1 MGCNMSTKKQKRALN
16 SRIQLMQTPKG
27 MTIFLLI
34 ILSVIVSSGYIAAV
48 TVQPTK
54 VLSTQGYITT
64 SNRQILSVN
73 NPFKVKSIH
82 YKNGDYV
89 EKGVKILEGDAS
101 SHINNVELIEEQLR
115 NLDKRHEAVNQFIT
129 SLQQKYNHLSQ
140 SGYQLEYYGKVAYFL
155 NTIKQEKDQKQVIKD
170 KIDLKKIQLSTMASN
185 TLEEKEQVQ
194 NEVEALQ
201 QQSESFTQADSLYY
215 QLLSESGHAKTQIMN
230 ETEGLNLKR
239 IALEKEMDQQS
250 IKAPENGIIH
260 LYQPITVGTEF
271 QAQQMFGEIIDGTNT
286 ESFIETFVESQNRSK
301 ISEKQQIKF
310 SIIGNRQLNR
320 ELIKGSVTSIEESP
334 TMTTQ
339 DGNTSY
345 RYKVRIQ
352 SNKLED
358 LISKHHV
365 TTAVEPLLIH
375 FLEKDETYMDI
386 FLKAINVKG

>member
-1 MGCNMSTKKQKRALN
+1 MSTKKQKRALN

-73 NPFKVKSIH
+73 NPLKVKSIH

-170 KIDLKKIQLSTMASN
+170 KIDSKKIQLSTMASN
-185 TLEEKEQVQ
+185 TLEEKEQIQ

-239 IALEKEMDQQS
+239 IALEKEMDKQS

>member
-1 MGCNMSTKKQKRALN
+1 MSTKKQKRALN

-27 MTIFLLI
+27 MTVFLII
-34 ILSVIVSSGYIAAV
+34 ILSVIVLSGYIAAV

-54 VLSTQGYITT
+54 VLTTQGYITT

-73 NPFKVKSIH
+73 NPLKVKSIH

-129 SLQQKYNHLSQ
+129 SLQQKFNHLSQ

-155 NTIKQEKDQKQVIKD
+155 NTIKQEKNQKQVIKD

-185 TLEEKEQVQ
+185 TLEEKEQIQ

-215 QLLSESGHAKTQIMN
+215 QLLSESGQAKTQIMN

-239 IALEKEMDQQS
+239 SALEKEIEQQFVV
-250 IKAPENGIIH
+250 APENGILHI
-260 LYQPITVGTEF
+260 YQPVITGTEF

-286 ESFIETFVESQNRSK
+286 ESFIETYVESQERSK
-301 ISEKQQIKF
+301 IVENQQVKF
-310 SIIGNRQLNR
+310 SIIGSKKPSHK
-320 ELIKGSVTSIEESP
+320 LIMGLVTEIDDSP
-334 TMTTQ
+334 TITTQ
-339 DGNTSY
+339 EGNTSY
-345 RYKVRIQ
+345 RYKVKIR
-352 SNKLED
+352 SNRLDE
-358 LISKHHV
+358 LISEHHV
-365 TTAVEPLLIH
+365 TTAVEPIIIH
-375 FLEKDETYMDI
+375 FLNKDETYMDI
-386 FLKAINVKG
+386 FIKAINLKG

>member
-1 MGCNMSTKKQKRALN
+1 MSTKKQKRALN

-27 MTIFLLI
+27 MTVFLLI

-73 NPFKVKSIH
+73 NPLKVKSIH

-185 TLEEKEQVQ
+185 TLEEKEQIQ

-201 QQSESFTQADSLYY
+201 QQSDSFTQADSLYY

>member
-1 MGCNMSTKKQKRALN
+1 MSTKKQKRALN

-27 MTIFLLI
+27 MTVFLLI
-34 ILSVIVSSGYIAAV
+34 ILSVIVLSGYIAAI

-73 NPFKVKSIH
+73 NPLKVKSIH

-185 TLEEKEQVQ
+185 TFEEKEQIQ

-386 FLKAINVKG
+386 FLKAINLKG

>member
-27 MTIFLLI
+27 MTVFLLI
-34 ILSVIVSSGYIAAV
+34 ILSVIVLSGYIAAI

-73 NPFKVKSIH
+73 NPLKVKSIH

-185 TLEEKEQVQ
+185 TFEEKEQIQ

-386 FLKAINVKG
+386 FLKAINLKG

>member
-1 MGCNMSTKKQKRALN
+1 MSTKKQKRALN

-27 MTIFLLI
+27 MTVFLII
-34 ILSVIVSSGYIAAV
+34 ILSVIVLSGYIAAI

-73 NPFKVKSIH
+73 NPLKVKSIH

-170 KIDLKKIQLSTMASN
+170 KIDLKKIQLSMMASN
-185 TLEEKEQVQ
+185 TLEEKEQIQ

>member
-27 MTIFLLI
+27 MTVFLII
-34 ILSVIVSSGYIAAV
+34 ILSVIVLSGYIAAI

-73 NPFKVKSIH
+73 NPLKVKSIH

-101 SHINNVELIEEQLR
+101 NHINNVELIEEQLR

-185 TLEEKEQVQ
+185 TLEEKEQIQ

-239 IALEKEMDQQS
+239 NALEKEMDQQS

>member
-1 MGCNMSTKKQKRALN
+1 MSTKKQKRALN

-73 NPFKVKSIH
+73 NPLKVKSIH

-185 TLEEKEQVQ
+185 TLEEKEQIQ

>member
-1 MGCNMSTKKQKRALN
+1 MSTKKQKWALN

-73 NPFKVKSIH
+73 NPLKVKSIH

-185 TLEEKEQVQ
+185 TLEEKEQIQ

-250 IKAPENGIIH
+250 IKAAENGIIH

>member
-1 MGCNMSTKKQKRALN
+1 MSTKKQKRALN

-73 NPFKVKSIH
+73 NPLKVKSIH

-185 TLEEKEQVQ
+185 TLEEKEQIQ

-239 IALEKEMDQQS
+239 TALEKEMDQQS

>member
-1 MGCNMSTKKQKRALN
+1 MSTKKQKRALN

-27 MTIFLLI
+27 MTVFLII
-34 ILSVIVSSGYIAAV
+34 ILSVIVLSGYIAAI

-73 NPFKVKSIH
+73 NPLKVKSIH

-101 SHINNVELIEEQLR
+101 NHINNVELIEEQLR

-185 TLEEKEQVQ
+185 TLEEKEQIQ

-239 IALEKEMDQQS
+239 NALEKEMDQQS

>member
-73 NPFKVKSIH
+73 NPLKVKSIH

-185 TLEEKEQVQ
+185 TLEEKEQIQ

-239 IALEKEMDQQS
+239 TALEKEMDQQS

>member
-1 MGCNMSTKKQKRALN
+1 MSTKKQKRALN

-73 NPFKVKSIH
+73 NPLKVKSIH

-185 TLEEKEQVQ
+185 TLEEKEQIQ

-239 IALEKEMDQQS
+239 NALEKEMDQQS